1 MAEDTFKIKDGSYN
15 ITLDQKP
22 QFLKY
27 IREKLADNNNSK
39 AGIVTKVN
47 VDGEANQVRN
57 RGSTAKPQF
66 NLAKTSSKIAERN
79 LRNDNLKISSS
90 HLSKDKLAKFKNQ
103 ALQINKQGLQ
113 ADHVLEAQ
121 TTGPMIRQLN
131 YELKAGLITKAEYVK
146 RLALLK
152 KQGIGNDPKNLQKLT
167 GKENSEKAREVAKK
181 NKALEKLEKKQT
193 SGRYGRVKFSDI
205 FKDVKNGNGN
215 GKNGNGK
222 NGNGNGNGKNGRV
235 KINGGYGSKNR
246 RLNSD
251 FTLFGETNIP
261 GYRPAQIFNIP
272 GTTLRIPMA

>member
-1 MAEDTFKIKDGSYN
+1 MAENNFKIKDGSYN

-39 AGIVTKVN
+39 VGIVTKVN
-47 VDGEANQVRN
+47 VDGEPNQIRN
-57 RGSTAKPQF
+57 RGSTKNPQF
-66 NLAKTSSKIAERN
+66 NLAKTSSKITERN
-79 LRNDNLKISSS
+79 LRNENLKISSS
-90 HLSKDKLAKFKNQ
+90 HLSKDQIAKFKNQ
-103 ALQINKQGLQ
+103 SAQINKQGFQ

-146 RLALLK
+146 RLDLLMNK
-152 KQGIGNDPKNLQKLT
+152 GIGNDPKNLQKLS
-167 GKENSEKAREVAKK
+167 GKDNSAKAREVSKK
-181 NKALEKLEKKQT
+181 NKALENMERKWT
-193 SGRYGRVKFSDI
+193 SSRYGRSRFSDI

-222 NGNGNGNGKNGRV
+222 NGNGTNGRV
-235 KINGGYGSKNR
+235 KINGGYGSKNQ